1 MTKQTT
7 VTINAERAFEL
18 MYELF
23 KEKPWLNS
31 PGVMTEQDHHA
42 EHEAVV
48 FLLNV
53 GNAPNW
59 DGCSEAASRVVCT
72 LLLDFI
78 AKLHGQLSGCTWH
91 VPNHLP
97 KWQQAAR
104 IIADEILRSFP
115 ELSKRH

>member
-7 VTINAERAFEL
+7 VSAESAFEL

-23 KEKPWLNS
+23 KEKSWLNS
-31 PGVMTEQDHHA
+31 VGVMTEQDHHA
-42 EHEAVV
+42 EHEAVI
-48 FLLNV
+48 FLLTIEK
-53 GNAPNW
+53 AQSW
-59 DGCSEAASRVVCT
+59 DGCSEAASRVACT

-78 AKLHGQLSGCTWH
+78 AKLHGQFSARTWR
-91 VPNHLP
+91 VPNNLP

-104 IIADEILRSFP
+104 IICDEIHQSFP